1 MTKDETPTSK
11 TTTTTS
17 GMPGLDYKAGRAAL
31 DDLIDILIT
40 GRAGPGQP
48 KRKGPRTKHFTAVAL
63 GMWLLTTGLV
73 MAAPVLG
80 YFGIDSSHVQ
90 PEHLYS
96 AIFASATHSGITV
109 AHVAKKRS
117 AGIQAA
123 TTAAV
128 SRAAGAM
135 GSSGPPPPTAASNL
149 TTTGTTVQWSP
160 APSAE
165 ELAQAAD
172 ITPTGIHKTPPGP
185 KNLRKSHPKLHDF
198 GFWSSN
204 MKVNSDGTQV
214 EFSYGTKWLH
224 VDVDDV
230 AYYATAEVR
239 AKPGGRIVGIAQAP
253 PDANAQARMA
263 VSMMT
268 PSGPVPRG
276 EYELVVTDDV
286 DSDDDTRRRV
296 RMDFAVS

>member
-1 MTKDETPTSK
+1 
-11 TTTTTS
+11 
-17 GMPGLDYKAGRAAL
+17 MPGIDRQAAREAL
-31 DDLIDILIT
+31 PALIDILVE
-40 GRAGPGQP
+40 GKAGPGQP
-48 KRKGPRTKHFTAVAL
+48 KRRGPRTEHFTAVAIA
-63 GMWLLTTGLV
+63 MWVMTTALAV
-73 MAAPVLG
+73 SAPLLG
-80 YFGIDSSHVQ
+80 YFGIDVTHVE

-96 AIFASATHSGITV
+96 LIFASSAHSGITV

-117 AGIQAA
+117 AAVQTATASVAA
-123 TTAAV
+123 AVASAAGSPPSPTAA
-128 SRAAGAM
+128 GD
-135 GSSGPPPPTAASNL
+135 AASNL
-149 TTTGTTVQWSP
+149 TTDGSNIAWSP
-160 APSAE
+160 PISAAE
-165 ELAQAAD
+165 YAAARG
-172 ITPTGIHKTPPGP
+172 ITPKGIHTTPPGP

-198 GFWSSN
+198 GFWSAN

-214 EFSYGTKWLH
+214 EFAYGTKWLH

-239 AKPGGRIVGIAQAP
+239 AKPGGRIVGIAQAA
-253 PDANAQARMA
+253 PDPNAQSRMA

>member
-1 MTKDETPTSK
+1 MTQDETTTK
-11 TTTTTS
+11 TTNI
-17 GMPGLDYKAGRAAL
+17 PGLDYQAAKAAL
-31 DDLIDILIT
+31 PGLLDILLT
-40 GRAGPGQP
+40 GKAGPGQP

-123 TTAAV
+123 TASVASAV
-128 SRAAGAM
+128 AGAAR
-135 GSSGPPPPTAASNL
+135 SPPPPPPAAS
-149 TTTGTTVQWSP
+149 TATPPGTVTWS
-160 APSAE
+160 APVSAAE
-165 ELAQAAD
+165 YAAARG
-172 ITPTGIHKTPPGP
+172 ITPKGIHKTPPGP

-198 GFWSSN
+198 GFWSAN
-204 MKVNSDGTQV
+204 MKANSDGTQV
-214 EFSYGTKWLH
+214 EFGYGTKWLH

-239 AKPGGRIVGIAQAP
+239 AKPGGRIVGIAQAA
-253 PDANAQARMA
+253 PDPNAQARMA

-268 PSGPVPRG
+268 PSGPVARG
-276 EYELVVTDDV
+276 EYELVVTDDI

-296 RMDFAVS
+296 RMDFSVS